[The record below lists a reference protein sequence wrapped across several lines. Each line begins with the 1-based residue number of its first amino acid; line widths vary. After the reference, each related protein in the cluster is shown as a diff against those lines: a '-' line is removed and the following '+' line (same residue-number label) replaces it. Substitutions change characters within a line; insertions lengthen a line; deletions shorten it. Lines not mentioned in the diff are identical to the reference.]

1 MKEKN
6 ERHGEGSSRSSLRPV
21 DSMIFPAPEKENV
34 RTVVRTVT
42 LSSKKGEEPVVRLD
56 LADRQGKRKASAD
69 DVSTVPVKRS
79 LAERLGKKVEAP
91 GNADKAPKRDTVQV
105 AKSLKDRLG
114 LPPKQTSTER
124 GKAAKPMGE
133 IRVKTLEEI
142 RREKALQRRET
153 QAKGEAEGH
162 GKTEDSSAGAR
173 PARAGRIKTFSEAL
187 SEKRIIAW

>member
-1 MKEKN
+1 MQI
-6 ERHGEGSSRSSLRPV
+6 G
-21 DSMIFPAPEKENV
+21 
-34 RTVVRTVT
+34 
-42 LSSKKGEEPVVRLD
+42 
-56 LADRQGKRKASAD
+56 GKVLTILLVFSED
-69 DVSTVPVKRS
+69 DVSTVPVKCS

-91 GNADKAPKRDTVQV
+91 GNADKAPKRDPVQV

-187 SEKRIIAW
+187 SEKKNNRLVEEKKKAGESHTKSKIQGESKKQLALSGRMDCTL